1 MCILLCKIYTF
12 KCVDLLLIM
21 WYNHPIPI
29 RRPCMIIYK
38 DVFEKMKRNGYSTA
52 LIRKEKLIPEGSLQ
66 NIREGKMVNLKT
78 IDTICRL
85 SGCGIEEL
93 IEYIPDENIHI

>member
-1 MCILLCKIYTF
+1 
-12 KCVDLLLIM
+12 
-21 WYNHPIPI
+21 
-29 RRPCMIIYK
+29 MIVYK

-66 NIREGKMVNLKT
+66 NIRDGKLVNLKT

-85 SGCGIEEL
+85 SGCKIDEL